1 MVNTLPVTPTV
12 APATQEIIGGTSA
25 SLNALR
31 ASTGVPVLTN
41 AMQSAISIGVNSIP
55 ILGGM
60 ALVAG
65 GIMTLFGKPPNWV
78 QNLTGQKNAIT

>member
-1 MVNTLPVTPTV
+1 MVNALPA
-12 APATQEIIGGTSA
+12 APSALPAPEFISQTSA

-41 AMQSAISIGVNSIP
+41 AMQGAINLGVNSIP

-65 GIMTLFGKPPNWV
+65 GIMSVLSMPPKW
-78 QNLTGQKNAIT
+78 LKSLLGQTA

>member
-1 MVNTLPVTPTV
+1 MVNALSS
-12 APATQEIIGGTSA
+12 APSALSAPEVISQTSG

-41 AMQSAISIGVNSIP
+41 AMQGAINLGVNSIP

-65 GIMTLFGKPPNWV
+65 GIMSIFGKPPNWL
-78 QNLTGQKNAIT
+78 QHLTGQRTSIA